1 LDESRLLSIFVVG
14 SPWLY
19 VVLLIL
25 VLLSAFFSSAETA
38 FSSSNVIRLRNYV
51 EEGKRGAKK
60 ALHVTERF
68 EKTLTTILIGNNVV
82 NIGLTTIS
90 ATILLSI
97 FVGNPGL
104 ANIVNT
110 VGVTFVIL
118 IFGEILPKSLAK
130 ENAESVALR
139 YGASMYFLNFVFAPI
154 AVLLAPIKNGVSKMY
169 NNGEVQKPSFTDDE
183 LETLI
188 DAMEEE
194 GTIEED
200 SADMMQ
206 AVLSLKEKDVE
217 DIMTPRVDC
226 IMIGIDD
233 NIQKLQALF
242 IEHQFSRIPVF
253 EEDKDNV
260 IGKVHFKD
268 LMLKM
273 FEKEEIEIKDIM
285 SDIHYVP
292 ETMTVDDLIENL
304 QHNQQHIALV
314 TGEYGGTAG
323 IVTMEDALEEL
334 VGEIFDEHDEEFS
347 EFLQV
352 SDNKYIIHG
361 DYNLDDLFDE
371 LDLPEPETGYSS
383 VGGFLYELL
392 ENLPEIGDKVEYEC
406 QVHSEAIG
414 EDFITHILE
423 FTVKD
428 VIERRIISVELNT
441 RIKEEL

>member
-1 LDESRLLSIFVVG
+1 LDESRLFFIFVVE
-14 SPWLY
+14 SPWL
-19 VVLLIL
+19 LIGLAVL
-25 VLLSAFFSSAETA
+25 VLLSGFFSSAETA
-38 FSSSNVIRLRNYV
+38 FSSSNIIRLRNYV
-51 EEGKRGAKK
+51 EEGRRGAKK
-60 ALHVTERF
+60 ALYVAERF
-68 EKTLTTILIGNNVV
+68 ESTLTTILIGNNVV
-82 NIGLTTIS
+82 NIALTTIS
-90 ATILLSI
+90 ATILLSLI
-97 FVGNPGL
+97 DNPAN
-104 ANIVNT
+104 ANIINT

-139 YGASMYFLNFVFAPI
+139 YGGIMYLLNFAFAPI
-154 AVLLAPIKNGVSKMY
+154 AGLLSPIKKGVSKFY
-169 NNGEVQKPSFTDDE
+169 HNGEPQKPSFTDDE

-188 DAMEEE
+188 DTMEEE

-226 IMIGIDD
+226 VMIGIDD
-233 NIQKLQALF
+233 GIEKLQELF
-242 IEHQFSRIPVF
+242 VEHQFSRIPVY

-268 LMLKM
+268 VMLKM
-273 FEKEEIEIKDIM
+273 FEENSITVRDIM

-304 QHNQQHIALV
+304 QHNQQHIAIV

-347 EFLQV
+347 EFLKIT
-352 SDNKYIIHG
+352 DDKFMIHG
-361 DYNLDDLFDE
+361 DYNLDDLFEE
-371 LDLPEPETGYSS
+371 LDLPEPESGYSS
-383 VGGFLYELL
+383 VGGFIFELL
-392 ENLPEIGDKVEYEC
+392 EDLPKIGEKVEYEC
-406 QVHSEAIG
+406 QVHSETIG
-414 EDFITHILE
+414 EDFITHVLE
-423 FTVKD
+423 FTVQD
-428 VIERRIISVELNT
+428 VVDRRIISVELNK